1 MLPGSEILLATSVPH
16 QASYF
21 GSMEQQRS
29 KGQVQVD
36 EREIQREEESSR
48 TISLPPV
55 MEANQGLQR
64 YLPP

>member
-36 EREIQREEESSR
+36 EREIQRERKKAAER
-48 TISLPPV
+48 YHF
-55 MEANQGLQR
+55 LQ
-64 YLPP
+64 